1 MRKLICVFLLASLLS
16 IKCYAQR
23 DIIYIFDSSV
33 IDSIQIGID
42 NYASLLKRKQN
53 ELKIYAVLVESN
65 GQYEIYLQEYSH
77 MPKGGFLDLLK
88 TSNRKLQNKSKL
100 VIPVIFTA
108 DINSAQI
115 KGDKISYIP
124 LSGFYIRVVVED
136 GKQKVVQTSS
146 LF

>member
-1 MRKLICVFLLASLLS
+1 
-16 IKCYAQR
+16 
-23 DIIYIFDSSV
+23 
-33 IDSIQIGID
+33 
-42 NYASLLKRKQN
+42 
-53 ELKIYAVLVESN
+53 
-65 GQYEIYLQEYSH
+65 

-108 DINSAQI
+108 DIISAQI